1 MKPIMVALVAL
12 TLGACAYTPPPGVKP
27 VATYTPPTKFEL
39 TSAQKEQVRARIIA
53 SLKDPELAKFSGQF
67 YGWRSNMIKQ
77 PPQGCAIVNAKNS
90 FGGYTGFQEV
100 CVDLPS

>member
-39 TSAQKEQVRARIIA
+39 TSAQKSRSERG
-53 SLKDPELAKFSGQF
+53 SLHH
-67 YGWRSNMIKQ
+67 
-77 PPQGCAIVNAKNS
+77 
-90 FGGYTGFQEV
+90 
-100 CVDLPS
+100 

>member
-53 SLKDPELAKFSGQF
+53 SLKDP
-67 YGWRSNMIKQ
+67 RSRQ
-77 PPQGCAIVNAKNS
+77 SSAVN
-90 FGGYTGFQEV
+90 FTVGVRT
-100 CVDLPS
+100 